1 MGGDLKQEGQ
11 GPVAGVGGFDLGR
24 WGRVG
29 KGREMRREDRKEG
42 CWPYKGTWGR
52 TSCEGCGGKGAG
64 QRVWSL
70 ALEKGIGASC
80 WQDDHSCCPGEV
92 GPALGCEESGRGG
105 GGGEGWE
112 ASAEEARILE

>member
-11 GPVAGVGGFDLGR
+11 GPVAGVEGFDLGR

-64 QRVWSL
+64 QRGP
-70 ALEKGIGASC
+70 E
-80 WQDDHSCCPGEV
+80 PGF
-92 GPALGCEESGRGG
+92 
-105 GGGEGWE
+105 GEGNRGQLL
-112 ASAEEARILE
+112 AG

>member
-52 TSCEGCGGKGAG
+52 T
-64 QRVWSL
+64 
-70 ALEKGIGASC
+70 
-80 WQDDHSCCPGEV
+80 
-92 GPALGCEESGRGG
+92 
-105 GGGEGWE
+105 
-112 ASAEEARILE
+112 